1 MPQYVIVYLGGNP
14 PATPEEGQRHFAKYV
29 EWLKSLGDA
38 AVSPANPLRDTRTV
52 DSDGSV
58 SEGGQSSMSGYT
70 IVEAE
75 SIEAALAMA
84 QTCPFLEIGGRL
96 EVSERVDMPMDL

>member
-14 PATPEEGQRHFAKYV
+14 PVTPEEGRRHFARYV

-58 SEGGQSSMSGYT
+58 SDGGSSSMSGYT

-75 SIEAALAMA
+75 SIDAALTMA
-84 QTCPFLEIGGRL
+84 QSCPFLEIGGRL
-96 EVSERVDMPMDL
+96 EVSERVDMPLDL

>member
-14 PATPEEGQRHFAKYV
+14 PSTPEEGQRHFAKYV

>member
-29 EWLKSLGDA
+29 EWLRSLGNA

-52 DSDGSV
+52 DCDGTV
-58 SEGGQSSMSGYT
+58 SEGGASSMSGYT

-75 SIEAALAMA
+75 SIDKAVDMA
-84 QTCPFLEIGGRL
+84 RTCPFLEIGGRL
-96 EVSERVDMPMDL
+96 EVSERVDMPLDL